1 LSSKRSITKFT
12 RHFDETI
19 FKSKKFDIKDTILI
33 TGTARSG
40 TTWLMEILGVIP
52 GYTNI
57 FEPLN
62 PLYFPQSLKI
72 GFNPRTYLRVDE
84 NWKEGEE
91 YLRKIFTGTLH
102 YDIDWL
108 EQVDYTKD
116 NFYNVIIGI
125 FSQLKPEN
133 MIQQLFSN
141 KLIVKFI
148 RLNRMLPWVA
158 QRFKMRSMILI
169 IRHPC
174 AVVASRFKQGQKLPP
189 GLPIKI
195 NPFPTKKDIL
205 DEAAKIDGI
214 NQGLINRLNKISTLE
229 EILAASWCLDNFVP
243 LSYKKPYPWTV
254 IFYEKLIK
262 DGEQQIKNLFKEI
275 GEKNIPRAAFRHLKI
290 PSKVAH
296 KSEHMI
302 VKKAD
307 LQLSKWKKSLSD
319 KQIQRILSIA
329 SAFGFD
335 FYTEDI
341 EPNYDNLTIRNK

>member
-1 LSSKRSITKFT
+1 MSSKRSITKFT

-72 GFNPRTYLRVDE
+72 GFNTRTYLRVDE
-84 NWKEGEE
+84 NWKEGED

-133 MIQQLFSN
+133 MINQLFSD

-158 QRFKMRSMILI
+158 ERFSMRSMILI

-205 DEAAKIDGI
+205 DEAVKIDGI
-214 NQGLINRLNKISTLE
+214 NQDLINKLNKIGNLE

-243 LSYKKPYPWTV
+243 LSYKKPYPWKV

-275 GEKNIPRAAFRHLKI
+275 GEKHIPRAAYKHLKI

-307 LQLSKWKKSLSD
+307 LQLSKWKKSLTE
-319 KQIQRILSIA
+319 KQIEKILSIV
-329 SAFGFD
+329 SAFGLD
-335 FYTEDI
+335 FYTDDI
-341 EPNYDNLTIRNK
+341 EPDYDNLTIRN